1 MNAII
6 KTLLLGGLLAAPL
19 LLVKE
24 VSGLLSDE
32 SKVIYNISED
42 KKMNGAFSILK
53 ESKVVLRGSYKD
65 DRRSGNWYCF
75 NPDGS
80 VYMRYNY
87 DQKKLVALDTARVAR
102 AVVEFPNLKGES
114 ATASIPVP
122 VCSIDQYVSLLG
134 AEFRRLLLAENKNAE
149 GAISV
154 ELIANID
161 PNGKATYSGNYNAEG
176 VIMTKRLKPD
186 MKLFN
191 IEWLPA
197 TMSGKTV
204 SAVFKVNMTVDLSS
218 NDVGRQ
224 RFRWTNY

>member
-6 KTLLLGGLLAAPL
+6 KTLLVAGVFAAPM

-32 SKVIYNISED
+32 SKVVYNLSED
-42 KKMNGAFSILK
+42 KKLNGAFTIVK
-53 ESKVVLRGSYKD
+53 ESKVILRGSYKD
-65 DRRSGNWYCF
+65 DKRSGNWYCF

-102 AVVEFPNLKGES
+102 AMVEFPGIKEES
-114 ATASIPVP
+114 ANGSIPVP

-134 AEFRRLLLAENKNAE
+134 AEFRRLILAENKNAE
-149 GAISV
+149 GVVAV

-161 PNGKATYSGNYNAEG
+161 KNGKATYTGNYDAEG
-176 VIMTKRLKPD
+176 VTMTKRLKPD
-186 MKLFN
+186 VKLFN

-197 TMSGKTV
+197 TMSGKPV
-204 SAVFKVNMTVDLSS
+204 AAVFKVNMSVDLSS
-218 NDVGRQ
+218 NVTGRQ

>member
-1 MNAII
+1 MYAIS
-6 KTLLLGGLLAAPL
+6 KSVLVVGLSCLTLLFN
-19 LLVKE
+19 KE
-24 VSGLLSDE
+24 ISATLSDN
-32 SKVIYNISED
+32 SKVIYNMSED
-42 KKMNGAFSILK
+42 KKLNGPFAITR
-53 ESKVVLRGSYKD
+53 EDKVLLRGSYKD

-87 DQKKLVALDTARVAR
+87 DQKRLVVLDTARVAR
-102 AVVEFPNLKGES
+102 AIVEFPGIKEES
-114 ATASIPVP
+114 ANGSIPVP

-134 AEFRRLLLAENKNAE
+134 SEFRRLILAENKNAE
-149 GAISV
+149 GVVPV

-161 PNGKATYSGNYNAEG
+161 KNGKATYTGNYDAEG
-176 VIMTKRLKPD
+176 VTMTKRLKPVV
-186 MKLFN
+186 KLFN

-197 TMSGKTV
+197 TMSGKPV
-204 SAVFKVNMTVDLSS
+204 EAVFKVNMSVDLSS